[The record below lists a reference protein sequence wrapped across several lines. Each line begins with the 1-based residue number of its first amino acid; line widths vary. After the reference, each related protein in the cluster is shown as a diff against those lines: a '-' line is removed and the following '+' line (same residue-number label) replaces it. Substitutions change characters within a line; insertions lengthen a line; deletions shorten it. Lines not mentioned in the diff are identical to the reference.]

1 MCRLPP
7 PRPPPPLR
15 PEIAQRRQIK
25 LREMSIDMGR
35 MRYKERKL
43 LERDIM
49 FGEPVIGLEVREHSN
64 LRVIRWEG
72 GVAVAD
78 PVVIVVVDVG
88 VSASPAALLLL
99 LLCCCCCCC
108 CLCCCRRLGSL
119 TVAV

>member
-64 LRVIRWEG
+64 LRVIRREG
-72 GVAVAD
+72 GVADAD

-88 VSASPAALLLL
+88 APQRLHESSCRLILLHFGTHVTH
-99 LLCCCCCCC
+99 
-108 CLCCCRRLGSL
+108 LGGE
-119 TVAV
+119 